1 MTAAADTAHQRPT
14 GKVKAAPLQ
23 LRAAYAVCRSI
34 TRASAKNFYYGF
46 LVLPRRKRDALCA
59 VYAFMRKADDIS
71 DDPGLSD
78 RDKRARL
85 EAWMEDFHAVDAGKQ
100 TDDPVLLALSNAKQR
115 FKIPVH
121 LLEKLVYGTT
131 MDLQDQTAAPAVPG
145 EPLVMYP
152 TFQDLYQYCYH
163 VASVVGLVCIC
174 IFGYRHP
181 RAEKLAERTGIAF
194 QLTNIIRDVKEDAAL
209 GRVYLPAEDLR
220 QFRVT
225 ASQLAMQPDPVLVK
239 PLLALEAERA
249 RDFYKSGFE
258 LLELIDDDSRPA
270 LWAMVTIYSKLLE
283 EIARH
288 EYNVFGEKI
297 RLTTGEKLK
306 VLAKGML
313 KRLT

>member
-1 MTAAADTAHQRPT
+1 MTAAADTAQRPSA
-14 GKVKAAPLQ
+14 KVKAAPLQ

-46 LVLPRRKRDALCA
+46 LALPRRKRDALCA

-71 DDPGLSD
+71 DDPKLSD
-78 RDKRARL
+78 HDKRARL

-115 FKIPVH
+115 FKIPTH

-131 MDLQDQTAAPAVPG
+131 MDLQDQTAEQAIPG
-145 EPLVMYP
+145 EPLVMYR

-174 IFGYRHP
+174 IFGYQHS

-194 QLTNIIRDVKEDAAL
+194 QLTNIIRDVKEDAAM
-209 GRVYLPAEDLR
+209 GRVYLPAEELK
-220 QFRVT
+220 QYRVT
-225 ASQLAMQPDPVLVK
+225 AAQLATAPDPVLVK
-239 PLLALEAERA
+239 PLLVLQADRA

-258 LLELIDDDSRPA
+258 LLNFIDDDSRPA
-270 LWAMVTIYSKLLE
+270 LWTLLTIYSRLLE
-283 EIARH
+283 KIAK
-288 EYNVFGEKI
+288 EDYNVFGEKI
-297 RLTTGEKLK
+297 RLTTSEKLK

>member
-1 MTAAADTAHQRPT
+1 
-14 GKVKAAPLQ
+14 VKAAPLQ

-194 QLTNIIRDVKEDAAL
+194 QLTNIIRDVGEDARR
-209 GRVYLPAEDLR
+209 GRIYLPVAELQ
-220 QFRVT
+220 QFDVKAHEILQGRYSERFT
-225 ASQLAMQPDPVLVK
+225 ALMRFQ
-239 PLLALEAERA
+239 AERA
-249 RDFYKSGFE
+249 ERCYAE
-258 LLELIDDDSRPA
+258 ALALLPA
-270 LWAMVTIYSKLLE
+270 ADRATQKPGLMMASIYRTLLR
-283 EIARH
+283 EIAH
-288 EYNVFGEKI
+288 ENFQVLHQRI
-297 RLTTGEKLK
+297 QLTPLRKFWLAWK
-306 VLAKGML
+306 VQAIGRM
-313 KRLT
+313 

>member
-1 MTAAADTAHQRPT
+1 MAAADTAQRPSS
-14 GKVKAAPLQ
+14 KVKAAPLQ

-71 DDPGLSD
+71 DNPELSD
-78 RDKRARL
+78 SEKRHRL
-85 EAWMEDFHAVDAGKQ
+85 ETWMEAFHAVDAGKQ

-115 FKIPVH
+115 FKVPSH
-121 LLEKLVYGTT
+121 LLEKLVYGTS
-131 MDLQDQTAAPAVPG
+131 MDLQDDAPVQPVPG
-145 EPLVMYP
+145 DPIVMYRN
-152 TFQDLYQYCYH
+152 FQDLYQYCYH

-174 IFGYRHP
+174 IFGYQHP

-194 QLTNIIRDVKEDAAL
+194 QLTNIIRDVKEDAGM
-209 GRVYLPAEDLR
+209 GRVYLPAEDLK
-220 QFRVT
+220 QYRVT
-225 ASQLAMQPDPVLVK
+225 PAQLATGPDPLSVK
-239 PLLALEAERA
+239 PLLMLEAERA

-258 LLELIDDDSRPA
+258 LLQYIDEDSRPA
-270 LWAMVTIYSKLLE
+270 MWTLITIYSNLLE
-283 EIARH
+283 KIAKH
-288 EYNVFGEKI
+288 DYNVFGEKI

-313 KRLT
+313 KRLK